1 MGWREE
7 LLESIEF
14 NKSRLGTADAVNDLI
29 VTDLLS
35 GLGYNYKRSLNVS
48 RLRDGEQS
56 NVYWAVKYSEDQ
68 YFTVAVLPFGSI
80 SADGFTVSDSS
91 NYVEYSRN
99 NVRYDG
105 TVLSFIFLTD
115 GHTCRLYSAD
125 DCELLIDFDLS
136 QSDGENAR
144 YGGTVRDCLNALT
157 IGGPLNG
164 YASRLK
170 YDHLKECIEK
180 SVENM
185 DLTLFDKS
193 SLVAGFRLRE
203 EKFSW
208 FYEQFYEAL
217 HKKFGASEDL
227 SKLEELCDELKQESS
242 GKGAKIA
249 ELEEELSHVMESM
262 SNVQVDNRTKRDS
275 LKAYEDKIMTLVGEN
290 NALKADNKKL
300 RDQVSRYLDGDM
312 SDNSLI
318 SQIERL
324 SIDKA
329 DLQDQV
335 EARDKEIEELKFRLN
350 NGIDTQEHK
359 SLKLLESAKM
369 PAGWKK
375 AYIGVVNMQLYMR
388 EDIKKFIGDTLQE
401 VYKHTTFKLM
411 DYVYNGDIFG
421 IQQTSGECDVILG
434 GKSYNIDLMGCSDDV
449 CLQKLKTLCDVFKP
463 SVIFNC
469 KVERANGVAEEVEPE
484 TSENTDEVVANGEE
498 FVAEEEDTVA
508 ENPGNQLVK
517 NCVDSMSENNEIFE
531 SSESMDNLAEPSE
544 NDSLSDSAVETP
556 EQADDTE
563 NEYSDKYLIFNT
575 DKICDALW
583 SEDVSISEIKYISVN
598 NTVYLVDN
606 TDTRSKVQSTVFAL
620 VAASN
625 NPEESITKLRKSDLS
640 TVSGFVGAAESEE
653 SIRIPYTSQ
662 YANVDSLE
670 QFMPIFVEICDILD
684 VPSSSCIVFCC
695 GSIQEDSSFD
705 SPEYYTGR
713 RFYDNEAKVAKL
725 YACDDSD
732 ELRPCIVS
740 SGFIR
745 SVIMNKSQI
754 ELQSTLIK
762 KIQAV
767 KTASN
772 QYDFSSADDICRYF
786 YETLSASDDVDVVLN
801 KVGRVPGTNIYPV
814 STDET
819 DAIASAEVNGTVY
832 YLHNMEQWQL
842 MYVVLKLYIIAT
854 GTPSVTTRVLI
865 DSKLYNMYT
874 SEFKTAD
881 ASDAAAVNTLVGYL
895 RTRLK

>member
-1 MGWREE
+1 M
-7 LLESIEF
+7 
-14 NKSRLGTADAVNDLI
+14 
-29 VTDLLS
+29 
-35 GLGYNYKRSLNVS
+35 
-48 RLRDGEQS
+48 
-56 NVYWAVKYSEDQ
+56 
-68 YFTVAVLPFGSI
+68 
-80 SADGFTVSDSS
+80 
-91 NYVEYSRN
+91 
-99 NVRYDG
+99 
-105 TVLSFIFLTD
+105 
-115 GHTCRLYSAD
+115 YSAD

-144 YGGTVRDCLNALT
+144 YGGTVKDCLNALT

-193 SLVAGFRLRE
+193 SLVVGFRLRE

-217 HKKFGASEDL
+217 HKKFGDSEEL
-227 SKLEELCDELKQESS
+227 SKLEELCDELKQESL

-290 NALKADNKKL
+290 DALKADNKKL

-469 KVERANGVAEEVEPE
+469 
-484 TSENTDEVVANGEE
+484 
-498 FVAEEEDTVA
+498 
-508 ENPGNQLVK
+508 
-517 NCVDSMSENNEIFE
+517 
-531 SSESMDNLAEPSE
+531 
-544 NDSLSDSAVETP
+544 
-556 EQADDTE
+556 
-563 NEYSDKYLIFNT
+563 
-575 DKICDALW
+575 
-583 SEDVSISEIKYISVN
+583 
-598 NTVYLVDN
+598 
-606 TDTRSKVQSTVFAL
+606 
-620 VAASN
+620 
-625 NPEESITKLRKSDLS
+625 
-640 TVSGFVGAAESEE
+640 
-653 SIRIPYTSQ
+653 
-662 YANVDSLE
+662 
-670 QFMPIFVEICDILD
+670 
-684 VPSSSCIVFCC
+684 
-695 GSIQEDSSFD
+695 
-705 SPEYYTGR
+705 
-713 RFYDNEAKVAKL
+713 
-725 YACDDSD
+725 
-732 ELRPCIVS
+732 
-740 SGFIR
+740 
-745 SVIMNKSQI
+745 
-754 ELQSTLIK
+754 
-762 KIQAV
+762 
-767 KTASN
+767 
-772 QYDFSSADDICRYF
+772 
-786 YETLSASDDVDVVLN
+786 
-801 KVGRVPGTNIYPV
+801 
-814 STDET
+814 
-819 DAIASAEVNGTVY
+819 
-832 YLHNMEQWQL
+832 
-842 MYVVLKLYIIAT
+842 
-854 GTPSVTTRVLI
+854 
-865 DSKLYNMYT
+865 
-874 SEFKTAD
+874 
-881 ASDAAAVNTLVGYL
+881 
-895 RTRLK
+895 

>member
-1 MGWREE
+1 MGWRDE
-7 LLESIEF
+7 LLESVEF

-35 GLGYNYKRSLNVS
+35 GLGYNYKRSLDVR

-56 NVYWAVKYSEDQ
+56 NVYWAVKYSDDQ

-80 SADGFTVSDSS
+80 LADGFTVSDSS

-99 NVRYDG
+99 NAKYDG

-115 GHTCRLYSAD
+115 GCTCRLYSAD

-170 YDHLKECIEK
+170 YDHLKECIDK

-193 SLVAGFRLRE
+193 SIITAFRLRE

-208 FYEQFYEAL
+208 FYEQFYKAL
-217 HKKFGASEDL
+217 QKKFGTSEEL
-227 SKLEELCDELKQESS
+227 SKLEELCNELKQESS

-249 ELEEELSHVMESM
+249 ELEAELSHVMESM

-275 LKAYEDKIMTLVGEN
+275 LKAYEDKIMALVSEN
-290 NALKADNKKL
+290 DALKSDNKKL

-329 DLQDQV
+329 ELQDQV
-335 EARDKEIEELKFRLN
+335 EAKDKEIEELKFRIS

-359 SLKLLESAKM
+359 SIKLLESAQM
-369 PAGWKK
+369 PAGWKT

-434 GKSYNIDLMGCSDDV
+434 GKSYNIDLMGCSDEV

-469 KVERANGVAEEVEPE
+469 KVERVNGADEDTEYV
-484 TSENTDEVVANGEE
+484 TSENPDVVIESSDEIGV
-498 FVAEEEDTVA
+498 EEDGTVV
-508 ENPGNQLVK
+508 ENQGNQLVE
-517 NCVDSMSENNEIFE
+517 NGVDSMSENNEIFE
-531 SSESMDNLAEPSE
+531 SSESSDINAEHSE
-544 NDSLSDSAVETP
+544 MNSDSVNIVETH
-556 EQADDTE
+556 ETSNDIE

-575 DKICDALW
+575 DKICDAIW
-583 SEDVSISEIKYISVN
+583 SDDVSIDAIRYISVN
-598 NTVYLVDN
+598 NRVYIIDN

-620 VAASN
+620 VAASS
-625 NPEESITKLRKSDLS
+625 NPDEAITKLRKSDLS

-670 QFMPIFVEICDILD
+670 QFMPIFVEICNILEIS
-684 VPSSSCIVFCC
+684 SSSCIVFCC
-695 GSIQEDSSFD
+695 GNIKEDSSFD

-713 RFYDNEAKVAKL
+713 RFYDNEATVTQL
-725 YACDDSD
+725 YTENDTDD
-732 ELRPCIVS
+732 LRPCIVS

-745 SVIMNKSQI
+745 SVLMNKSQI

-762 KIQAV
+762 KLQAV
-767 KTASN
+767 KTANN
-772 QYDFSSADDICRYF
+772 QYDFSSTDDICRYLQD
-786 YETLSASDDVDVVLN
+786 TLSASDDVESTIN
-801 KVGRVPGTNIYPV
+801 KVGRIPGTSIYPV
-814 STDET
+814 SMDEA
-819 DAIASAEVNGTVY
+819 DAIASANVNGAVY
-832 YLHNMEQWQL
+832 YLHSMEQWQL
-842 MYVVLKLYIIAT
+842 MYIVLKLYIIAT

-865 DSKLYNMYT
+865 DSKLYEMYT
-874 SEFKTAD
+874 SDFKTAD

-895 RTRLK
+895 KTRLK